1 MITTKSSHPDDK
13 DMNVRMTTNFPFD
26 GIVVKLPRPSI
37 PADQSIGPGRQMVI
51 FAGSDGRQLADQAAL
66 SYQASATRNAMSTA
80 FGKIPFLKRFEQ
92 VVPQGCFLMGVP
104 GSQVNDEN
112 RQVLF
117 KNFCQHEPHL
127 HIFQDL
133 ATSDYFVCAHR
144 GFLLNF
150 GIIATVVTADIL
162 TLFRKISTL
171 PLLADAEKN
180 LTGWSV
186 ADRLGLMRV
195 YFEGEDVTAK
205 FQGWFYDEKIEQT
218 VKLNSVKGENFHE
231 GNNSSAN

>member
-13 DMNVRMTTNFPFD
+13 DMNVRMTTNFPVD
-26 GIVVKLPRPSI
+26 GIVVKTPRPSI
-37 PADQSIGPGRQMVI
+37 LADHAIGPGRQLVI

-80 FGKIPFLKRFEQ
+80 FGKIPFLKRFEE

-104 GSQVNDEN
+104 GSQANEEN
-112 RQVLF
+112 RQALF

-127 HIFQDL
+127 HVFQDIG
-133 ATSDYFVCAHR
+133 TSDYFVCAHR

-150 GIIATVVTADIL
+150 GIIATFVTADIL

-171 PLLADAEKN
+171 PLLADDEKH

-186 ADRLGLMRV
+186 SDRIGLMRV
-195 YFEGEDVTAK
+195 YFEGENVTTK
-205 FQGWFYDEKIEQT
+205 FQGWFYDEKIEDT

-231 GNNSSAN
+231 SSGSKAN